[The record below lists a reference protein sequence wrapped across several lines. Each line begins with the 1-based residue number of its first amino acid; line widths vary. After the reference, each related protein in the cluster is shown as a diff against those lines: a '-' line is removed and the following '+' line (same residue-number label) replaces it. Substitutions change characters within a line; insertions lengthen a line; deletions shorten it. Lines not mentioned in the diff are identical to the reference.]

1 MASHL
6 HISEASGFGLA
17 AVMARK
23 GATAGAI
30 GERLGLA
37 LAPTQGWSGDA
48 TLALIGTGPG
58 AWLAC
63 REAPDPLWA
72 ENLATRLAGLA
83 SVTDVSG
90 GYRLFRLAGNDAA
103 RLLARGAF
111 VDFHAPGCGQG
122 AFGPGSVAVTAI
134 AHIGVIIRQIDEEPS
149 YEIAV
154 FRSLGENFRHWLTT
168 TAATL

>member
-1 MASHL
+1 MVSHL

-23 GATAGAI
+23 GVSARAI

-37 LAPTQGWSGDA
+37 PTPAQGWSGDA

-58 AWLAC
+58 AWLAAC
-63 REAPDPLWA
+63 EAPDPHWA
-72 ENLATRLAGLA
+72 EDLAQSLAGLA
-83 SVTDVSG
+83 SVSDVSG
-90 GYRLFRLAGNDAA
+90 GYRLFRLAGRDAA

-111 VDFHAPGCGQG
+111 VDFCPP

-134 AHIGVIIRQIDEEPS
+134 AHIGVIIRQLDEEPS

-154 FRSLGENFRHWLTT
+154 FRSLGESFRHWLTT
-168 TAATL
+168 TATAL